1 MNQIT
6 SKALIFGSFM
16 CEMEQTFFPSPG
28 KAVIYFLTSKQEA
41 LSEMYMYI
49 WGKEKGV
56 ADGEEHFASNC

>member
-1 MNQIT
+1 
-6 SKALIFGSFM
+6 M
-16 CEMEQTFFPSPG
+16 CEMEQISFPSPG